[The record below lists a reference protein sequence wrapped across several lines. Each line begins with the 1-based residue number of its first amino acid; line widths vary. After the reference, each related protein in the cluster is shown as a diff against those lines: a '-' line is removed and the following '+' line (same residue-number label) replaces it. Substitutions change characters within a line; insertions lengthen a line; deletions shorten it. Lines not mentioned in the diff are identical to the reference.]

1 MARFIGSNRKEGNWG
16 EDYFVEK
23 LIEYCDDSYIIYRN
37 RQVFGAQFDVCLL
50 CPNFGIIIFEVK
62 GWRPETIKR
71 VIAGDTIVIKSVDEN
86 TGKESEAEENP
97 IKQGRGYT
105 FKMISRIR
113 ERTGK
118 NPLVYCMA
126 CLPCISKQ

>member
-50 CPNFGIIIFEVK
+50 CPNFGIINIL
-62 GWRPETIKR
+62 
-71 VIAGDTIVIKSVDEN
+71 SL
-86 TGKESEAEENP
+86 S
-97 IKQGRGYT
+97 
-105 FKMISRIR
+105 S
-113 ERTGK
+113 
-118 NPLVYCMA
+118 
-126 CLPCISKQ
+126 

>member
-71 VIAGDTIVIKSVDEN
+71 VIAGDTIVGRLQVQIEQDLSSNYISGIHLIKKSVE
-86 TGKESEAEENP
+86 
-97 IKQGRGYT
+97 Q
-105 FKMISRIR
+105 FIR
-113 ERTGK
+113 S
-118 NPLVYCMA
+118 VVA
-126 CLPCISKQ
+126 